1 MRYGWYGDRKYYEK
15 HEVGMSRAEILL
27 ETGTNELEILELFLE
42 EDAPDGGKPIPNY
55 FGMNVAKVMQV
66 IESPRLKAPESA
78 SHPAFLGVIGLRNM
92 IVPVLSLSKLL
103 GLQMCERNHEVVIIT
118 EFSNEIT
125 GFLVSGV
132 TDIFRVGWAQVE
144 PPEGFLGRMVTG
156 SVVGTVEMG
165 DHFIQLLDLESILAE
180 VDPESMNLPL
190 DTVTRAK
197 RQYRA
202 LVADDSATIRLMLEK
217 MLTAANFSLRIVN
230 NGVEALKV
238 LEGYKEQIAASEKA
252 LDELV
257 DVLIADIEMP
267 LMDGFSLTKRV
278 KEDPQF
284 AQLPVILYSSL
295 ITDELRHKGDA
306 VGADAQ
312 LSKPEMAEMAK
323 RAIEL
328 IESRPAA

>member
-1 MRYGWYGDRKYYEK
+1 MN
-15 HEVGMSRAEILL
+15 RAEILL

-42 EDAPDGGKPIPNY
+42 EESPDGGKSTPNY

-103 GLQMCERNHEVVIIT
+103 GMEMRTRNHEVVIIT
-118 EFSNEIT
+118 EFSNAVT

-156 SVVGTVEMG
+156 SVVGTVDMG

-180 VDPESMNLPL
+180 VDPDSMQLPL
-190 DTVTRAK
+190 DKVVRAK
-197 RQYRA
+197 KQYRA

-217 MLTAANFSLRIVN
+217 MLIAANFSLRIVN

-238 LEGYKEQIAASEKA
+238 LNEHKEKAASSGKRLNEF
-252 LDELV
+252 V

-267 LMDGFSLTKRV
+267 LMDGFSLTKLV
-278 KEDPQF
+278 KEDSQL

-312 LSKPEMAEMAK
+312 LSKPEMVELSN

-328 IESRPAA
+328 IESRQAA